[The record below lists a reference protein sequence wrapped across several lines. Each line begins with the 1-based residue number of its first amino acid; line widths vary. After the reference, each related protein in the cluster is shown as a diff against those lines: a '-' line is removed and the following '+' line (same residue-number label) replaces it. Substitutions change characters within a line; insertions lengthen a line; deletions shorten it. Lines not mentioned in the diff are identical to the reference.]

1 MSSSSRT
8 ARAAGFFGALAVL
21 VIPAAVFG
29 ERLVHGA
36 TLLHALYVAAPV
48 ALVLGLIAVLLAR
61 RARFA
66 AARSVRP
73 DAGGPL
79 RLERAFAWAGLYAG
93 ITTALALGVYGAL
106 RWAQ

>member
-1 MSSSSRT
+1 MPGSSRA
-8 ARAAGFFGALAVL
+8 ARAAVFLGALAVL

-48 ALVLGLIAVLLAR
+48 AVSLGLVAVLLAR

-66 AARSVRP
+66 SARSVRP

-79 RLERAFAWAGLYAG
+79 RLARAFAWAGLYAG
-93 ITTALALGVYGAL
+93 ITTALALGVFGVL